1 MYCKTKK
8 IKKIM
13 KKIIDFI
20 TFVMA
25 IAFVG
30 SLVLVGKELLTDSS
44 IYLSLLGL
52 IFYCCKFRYFSFFN
66 STSL

>member
-1 MYCKTKK
+1 
-8 IKKIM
+8 M

-30 SLVLVGKELLTDSS
+30 SLVLVGKELLTDNS

-52 IFYCCKFRYFSFFN
+52 IFIVVSLGILAFLIAHHFSKVN
-66 STSL
+66 NY